1 MAYETLLDPV
11 KRRRYDS
18 SLPFDDIIPEDS
30 QITSEK
36 KFYQLFNRSFV
47 NNARFSTIKPV
58 PTLGKEHAAIQ
69 EVDEFYKFWFNFK
82 SWRDF
87 SQYDDYDVEE
97 AQDRYEA
104 RWMNSQNRKI
114 RAEYE
119 RQERSRVNELVTR
132 SYNHDPRIKAQ
143 RQLEIEKKQAAKQLK
158 KASKINY
165 YKEIEEK
172 INKIEKSR
180 LDAEKVEEAKRQQEL
195 EYKKQ

>member
-47 NNARFSTIKPV
+47 NNARFSIIKPV
-58 PTLGKEHAAIQ
+58 LTLGKEHATIQ

-87 SQYDDYDVEE
+87 SQYDEYDVEE

-143 RQLEIEKKQAAKQLK
+143 RQLEIEKK
-158 KASKINY
+158 
-165 YKEIEEK
+165 
-172 INKIEKSR
+172 
-180 LDAEKVEEAKRQQEL
+180 
-195 EYKKQ
+195 